1 MFETL
6 VDQLVKVTLTNEP
19 VKTEFYNGTLFVRTI
34 TEKQARTVFYRL
46 SKQFGLGTVQV
57 SPIGDTGEYAF
68 DFVAEKQQSESEDFS
83 PFATVNSQ
91 VDQKYPIC
99 YNSIIVN

>member
-19 VKTEFYNGTLFVRTI
+19 VKTEFYNGTLFVRKI
-34 TEKQARTVFYRL
+34 TESQARSVFHRL
-46 SKQFGLGTVQV
+46 SESFGLGSIQV

-68 DFVAEKQQSESEDFS
+68 DFVANKQQEEFS
-83 PFATVNSQ
+83 PYSTVNSQ
-91 VDQKYPIC
+91 VDQKFPIC
-99 YNSIIVN
+99 YNTCIET

>member
-6 VDQLVKVTLTNEP
+6 VDQLVKVELTNEP

-34 TEKQARTVFYRL
+34 TESQARTVFHRL
-46 SKQFGLGTVQV
+46 SKQFGLGSVIC

-68 DFVAEKQQSESEDFS
+68 DFVADKQHEELS
-83 PFATVNSQ
+83 PFATVNS
-91 VDQKYPIC
+91 
-99 YNSIIVN
+99 